1 MNLSL
6 CVYLDRN
13 YRISNL
19 EILRSQSPTT
29 YSAEKEAEARTL
41 NAETGMVTYNRDE
54 LGPRAQYS
62 VEFSG
67 LLSSSTLC
75 FSPALLCYQLKP
87 FLPLCAAVC
96 AL

>member
-19 EILRSQSPTT
+19 EILRSQSPTACF
-29 YSAEKEAEARTL
+29 AEKEAEARTL
-41 NAETGMVTYNRDE
+41 NAETGMVTYDRDG
-54 LGPRAQYS
+54 LGARAQYS

-67 LLSSSTLC
+67 LLSSSTLF
-75 FSPALLCYQLKP
+75 FSSSVTRPA
-87 FLPLCAAVC
+87 
-96 AL
+96 